1 MDSLRPQIA
10 LDSYLTPDP
19 QTQNQ
24 DKSRLD
30 PSPTLETLTPMKD
43 ASLANGIFGPMKD
56 ALDRMDRNLPGIMKL
71 QSQNLKPFPKPNVH
85 QETASLFLNYW
96 AEDYSKCI
104 FSLCPIPN
112 SRIPVELVFE
122 TAADFHVAPDRA
134 TWLIHMNSYK
144 ERSDPGNTKWG
155 RDRLTA
161 LLKDTVSSRRMGDQN
176 YLVKLSYELYMK
188 QLIDMVEFP
197 AFLIPRIAPEHM
209 MVYFPEILKTCSLF
223 KLCFS
228 QDSAGRYKELL
239 GDILQKDRV
248 QLVQL
253 GLDEKYCP
261 IVEDLQTDETE
272 QRIRQLRDLI
282 QPMKLCIESTYR
294 NLLFG
299 IDPLLDSKLV
309 IESLKPRA
317 AMLSEGEMNRFLF
330 VMIGSLG
337 WVRFDKAPVA
347 AMVADVMKIM
357 LVGRVFPF
365 AQFVE
370 FLYDNWEHVEV
381 YGLLFAEMQFQQ
393 IFSYAA
399 FFQFIHRK
407 GYLTVR
413 QEKSLRLLQWL
424 PTLDRSPFVLG
435 RISAAIER
443 ISPNCEYDAVL
454 NDIGRYLEENLDQV
468 RSLPLMYRYNV
479 GMWLIDNATS
489 FKETCILLGDLDLLI
504 LIPTL
509 FRKACPRGFETR
521 DGIYV
526 EKAIPVFIAHDML
539 RNLTEMAVRCSSEI
553 SLALCQYLDQSK
565 NSQSSVLMQFR
576 QPLCDIQKSSKTNSI
591 SLAKVKELFLHNSH
605 LCSLQIYDAFRAIR
619 SEKDFLCVLQTF
631 LADLLSFEALDA
643 ETLFDFFVQFCDSQ
657 CISKKPAYV
666 FIERLISCDIGE
678 GEQQEKVNQVLIDFL
693 VLVFRKRIIS
703 PSDFLRCIFA
713 ESLLQKRKTESR
725 LSAPLVKLFLRLL
738 SERADELCIEPV
750 QLTKAAVKE
759 FSRSS
764 DLFCELLLCLQKCP
778 HPIINNQLQEKLRV
792 KDNKQGVPLA
802 AAYYSLLPEELRS
815 DDFNIVFDYFARNVD
830 RVTSTYWTLWLQDR
844 VYYKPGFPVTVTT
857 VDKQT
862 VTEYAQQ
869 LATVFSQLILQCED
883 VHAERTMVYLNCWA
897 LLCEAENK
905 QTSIAS
911 MEMLRLIEDLK
922 RNKPIPWTE
931 RVALGPVI
939 IDYLHPLL
947 FNTPERD
954 QAFEQLCDGFLQYSF
969 TEDRMEAFVYV
980 AASLFVMFA
989 AKTAV
994 KPGSG
999 EKRIMLTVR
1008 LCEWL
1013 GRLWANEKNMF
1024 TFVLDSLNYL
1034 LSTLSPAELQNLRD
1048 APFRALPEEVLK
1060 YVLVNLTFQNCPQ
1073 PKPRFGDYEL
1083 PITDNNPPENQFQDS
1098 TFEPFDWELQPFGI
1112 DPWNSWE
1119 S

>member
-10 LDSYLTPDP
+10 LDSYLTPEP
-19 QTQNQ
+19 QTQHQ
-24 DKSRLD
+24 DKSMSV
-30 PSPTLETLTPMKD
+30 PSPMLETLMPNKD
-43 ASLANGIFGPMKD
+43 SPFPFFGTMLRD
-56 ALDRMDRNLPGIMKL
+56 ALDQMDRNLPAMMKL

-112 SRIPVELVFE
+112 SRVPAKLVFE
-122 TAADFHVAPDRA
+122 TATDFHVAPDRA
-134 TWLIHMNSYK
+134 TWLVHMNSYK
-144 ERSDPGNTKWG
+144 ERPDSESSEWG
-155 RDRLTA
+155 RSRVTA
-161 LLKDTVSSRRMGDQN
+161 LLKEIVSTRRMGDQN

-188 QLIDMVEFP
+188 QLIDTAEFP
-197 AFLIPRIAPEHM
+197 ACLIPRVAPEHM
-209 MVYFPEILKTCSLF
+209 MIYFPEILKTCSLV

-239 GDILQKDRV
+239 ADMLQRDRV

-253 GLDEKYCP
+253 GLDEKYSP

-272 QRIRQLRDLI
+272 QRIRQLQDLI
-282 QPMKLCIESTYR
+282 QPMKLCIETTYR

-309 IESLKPRA
+309 IETLKPRA
-317 AMLSEGEMNRFLF
+317 AMLSEEEMNRFLF
-330 VMIGSLG
+330 AMIGSLG
-337 WVRFDKAPVA
+337 WARFDKAPVA
-347 AMVADVMKIM
+347 AMVADVMKSM

-365 AQFVE
+365 AHFVE

-381 YGLLFAEMQFQQ
+381 YGFLFAEMQFHQ
-393 IFSYAA
+393 IFTYAS

-413 QEKSLRLLQWL
+413 REKSLRLLQWL

-443 ISPNCEYDAVL
+443 ISPDCEYDAVL
-454 NDIGRYLEENLDQV
+454 NDIGKYLQEDLDQV
-468 RSLPLMYRYNV
+468 RTLPLMYRYNI

-509 FRKACPRGFETR
+509 FRKVYPGGFETR

-576 QPLCDIQKSSKTNSI
+576 QPLGDIQKSSKTNSI
-591 SLAKVKELFLHNSH
+591 SLAKVKDLFLRNSH

-619 SEKDFLCVLQTF
+619 SEKDFLCVLQSF

-678 GEQQEKVNQVLIDFL
+678 RDQERVNRVLSDFL

-703 PSDFLRCIFA
+703 PSVFA
-713 ESLLQKRKTESR
+713 ESLFQKRKTESR
-725 LSAPLVKLFLRLL
+725 LNAPLVKLFLGLL

-759 FSRSS
+759 SSRSS

-778 HPIINNQLQEKLRV
+778 HPIINNQLREKMRV
-792 KDNKQGVPLA
+792 QKDTKQGVPLA

-815 DDFNIVFDYFARNVD
+815 DDFKTVFGYFARNVD

-844 VYYKPGFPVTVTT
+844 VYYKPGFPVTVIT

-862 VTEYAQQ
+862 VTEYMQQ
-869 LATVFSQLILQCED
+869 LAAAFSQLIAQCED
-883 VHAERTMVYLNCWA
+883 VHAEQTMVYLNCWA
-897 LLCEAENK
+897 LLCENENK

-911 MEMLRLIEDLK
+911 MEILRLIEELK
-922 RNKPIPWTE
+922 RNKPIRDTIP
-931 RVALGPVI
+931 LGPII
-939 IDYLHPLL
+939 IDYLHPVL
-947 FNTPERD
+947 FNAERD
-954 QAFEQLCDGFLQYSF
+954 QAFEQLCDGFAKYSF
-969 TEDRMEAFVYV
+969 TEDMMEAFVSV

-989 AKTAV
+989 AKTAT

-999 EKRIMLTVR
+999 EKRIFLTVR

-1013 GRLWANEKNMF
+1013 GKLWANEKKVF

-1034 LSTLSPAELQNLRD
+1034 LSTLSPAELQNLQD

-1073 PKPRFGDYEL
+1073 PKPRFGDYE
-1083 PITDNNPPENQFQDS
+1083 PIIIADNNPPETQYTDL
-1098 TFEPFDWELQPFGI
+1098 EAPFGDWEMGFEWGGGLF
-1112 DPWNSWE
+1112 
-1119 S
+1119 